1 MDKKELE
8 AQYPELVKSLISEGK
23 TEEKT
28 RIAQILNSELAEGRE
43 SAAKVFALEMD
54 IKAADALK
62 VLATIAKKEEPAP
75 QVQSEF
81 AKVMAAMP
89 NPQIEPAMDAEV
101 NSAEAVAKRIASY

>member
-54 IKAADALK
+54 IKASDALK
-62 VLATIAKKEEPAP
+62 VLGTIAKKEEPIP
-75 QVQSEF
+75 QFQSEF
-81 AKVMAAMP
+81 AKVMATIP
-89 NPQIEPAMDAEV
+89 NPQIEPAKDVDTNNAEV
-101 NSAEAVAKRIASY
+101 VAKRIASY